1 MQLKIEDVSPEL
13 ASAWPKL
20 SKGNR
25 KLSESYVLTLAISMD
40 SGGWVPE
47 ASEVVFDEAGALID
61 GHHRLAAVG
70 VLGRAIKMAVK
81 RGVPPEARSVI
92 DTGRTRTMTDPLGMY
107 RTVDYANWRRAALNV
122 CVDLLVG
129 IGQDSHKKP
138 LIRTLDA
145 YDQWMRQFKEG
156 IDWVITA
163 TMRDSG
169 AAQMAVKAFSVA
181 PILGAFAFAHKLS
194 PALVAQFHSLAI
206 RGEGLAARQP
216 ALTFRNY
223 AIGDARLTRSRRL
236 PARGRREAAIKTL
249 CAIYAHLS
257 GESIAK
263 LQVNSAALPYFRA
276 AYKGR
281 TVDRLVEPFES
292 PEPSAPVAAAH

>member
-1 MQLKIEDVSPEL
+1 MKVQIEYVSPAL
-13 ASAWPKL
+13 AAQWLKL

-25 KLSESYVLTLAISMD
+25 KLSENYVLTLAISMD
-40 SGGWVPE
+40 SGAWVPE
-47 ASEVVFDEAGALID
+47 ASEVVFDESGALID
-61 GHHRLAAVG
+61 GHHRLSAVEAYG
-70 VLGRAIKMAVK
+70 KPIKMAVK

-92 DTGRTRTMTDPLGMY
+92 DTGRTRSLTDLLGMY

-129 IGQDSHKKP
+129 IGKDSHKRP
-138 LIRTLDA
+138 QIRTLDA
-145 YDQWMRQFKEG
+145 YDQWMRQFKDG
-156 IDWVITA
+156 IDWVIEA

-169 AAQMAVKAFSVA
+169 APQVAVKAFSVG
-181 PILGAFAFAHKLS
+181 PILGAFAFAHKIG
-194 PALVAQFHSLAI
+194 PAVVAQFHSLAI
-206 RGEGLAARQP
+206 RGEGLAAKQP

-223 AIGDARLTRSRRL
+223 ALGDVRLSRSRRL

-249 CAIYAHLS
+249 CAIYAHMS

-263 LQVNSAALPYFRA
+263 LQTNSQALPYFRT

-281 TVDRLVEPFES
+281 MVDKLVEPFES
-292 PEPSAPVAAAH
+292 APESSASTA